1 MLEIRAIIDPELID
15 ADPTFSRICSG
26 IRRTIVETAFKCGQS
41 THIGGSLSMVELL
54 ATLFGEVLVHR
65 PHQPE
70 WDGRDIFILSKGH
83 AVLGYLALL
92 YRHGYFS
99 AEKLATFQTNGSD
112 LIAHPVK
119 KLSLGIES
127 SNGSLGQGLAYGTG
141 IALGM
146 RKRRQDRRVYVMLG
160 DGECNEGSVW
170 ESAAVASELRLGNL
184 TAIVDENGLRNDGA
198 NFPYSGRV
206 VLANV
211 WRAFGWNVVEVG
223 GHDHRAILA
232 AFRQAGAR
240 ADAPT
245 AIVARTVK
253 GKGIPFMENNNDWHH
268 NRITANIFEECLKA
282 LSGNASAPGASN
294 V

>member
-1 MLEIRAIIDPELID
+1 MARQNSLESDMSFDQTCMA
-15 ADPTFSRICSG
+15 
-26 IRRTIVETAFKCGQS
+26 IRRSIVQTAYNCDQS

-54 ATLFGEVLVHR
+54 VTLFGEVLVNR

-83 AVLGYLALL
+83 AVLGYLAVLHH
-92 YRHGYFS
+92 YGYFS

-127 SNGSLGQGLAYGTG
+127 SNGSLGQGLAFG
-141 IALGM
+141 IGISLGM
-146 RKRRQDRRVYVMLG
+146 RKRGQDRRAYVMLG

-170 ESAAVASELRLGNL
+170 ESAAIAAELKLRNLVA
-184 TAIVDENGLRNDGA
+184 IIDENGFRNDGA
-198 NFPYSGRV
+198 TSTYAGQG

-211 WRAFGWNVVEVG
+211 WRAFGWNVVDID
-223 GHDHRAILA
+223 GHDHLSIIRA
-232 AFRQAGAR
+232 FQQARER

-253 GKGIPFMENNNDWHH
+253 GRGVPFMENNNDWHH
-268 NRITANIFEECLKA
+268 NRVTATILEECLKA
-282 LSGNASAPGASN
+282 LNDG
-294 V
+294 

>member
-1 MLEIRAIIDPELID
+1 MLDPDLRFAETCLE
-15 ADPTFSRICSG
+15 
-26 IRRTIVETAFKCGQS
+26 IRRTIIETAFKCGQS

-83 AVLGYLALL
+83 AVLGYLAVLH
-92 YRHGYFS
+92 RHGYFS
-99 AEKLATFQTNGSD
+99 AETLATFQTNGSD

-119 KLSLGIES
+119 KPSLGIES
-127 SNGSLGQGLAYGTG
+127 SNGSLGQGLAYGMG

-170 ESAAVASELRLGNL
+170 ESAATAAELGLGNL
-184 TAIVDENGLRNDGA
+184 TAIVDENGFRNDGA
-198 NFPYSGRV
+198 NFTFAGRI

-211 WRAFGWNVVEVG
+211 WRAFGWNVVEVD
-223 GHDHRAILA
+223 GHDHQAILA
-232 AFRQAGAR
+232 AFRHAR
-240 ADAPT
+240 EQADAPT

-253 GKGIPFMENNNDWHH
+253 GRGVPFMENNNDWHH
-268 NRITANIFEECLKA
+268 NRITAALLEECLKA
-282 LSGNASAPGASN
+282 LDSDASATAGASH